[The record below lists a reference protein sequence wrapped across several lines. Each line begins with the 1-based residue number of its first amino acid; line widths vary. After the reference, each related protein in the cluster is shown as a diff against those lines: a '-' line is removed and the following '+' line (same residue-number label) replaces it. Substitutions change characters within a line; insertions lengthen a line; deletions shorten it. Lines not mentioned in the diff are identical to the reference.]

1 MPSSGEEV
9 ILSGCGTAEPTCE
22 DVLAQSR
29 RTAVF
34 AVVEMLRGGG
44 ALEVLHGQT
53 VTQDIL
59 LQVRTRPELLMMTN
73 RRTSRTRLRE
83 VRGLH
88 MVSRGC
94 TSQEQ
99 KQKVECFIF
108 SLFFFFCNNAIVL
121 LIRNSTEMRIR
132 SQSGGEGRRNIINP
146 YTPVMCCLWTSLY
159 QLSASA
165 LLALRLSLPTATA
178 TSEDTFQLG
187 SPSHAM
193 QKNLE
198 QSLRQEKKHICPADQ
213 RNN

>member
-1 MPSSGEEV
+1 
-9 ILSGCGTAEPTCE
+9 
-22 DVLAQSR
+22 
-29 RTAVF
+29 
-34 AVVEMLRGGG
+34 MLRGGG

-59 LQVRTRPELLMMTN
+59 LQVRTGPELLMMTN

-83 VRGLH
+83 ARGLH
-88 MVSRGC
+88 MVSQGC

-108 SLFFFFCNNAIVL
+108 SLFFCNNAIVL
-121 LIRNSTEMRIR
+121 LIRNSTKMRIR
-132 SQSGGEGRRNIINP
+132 SQSVGGGRNIINP
-146 YTPVMCCLWTSLY
+146 YSAVMCCLWTSLY

-165 LLALRLSLPTATA
+165 LLALRLSLPTAMA

-198 QSLRQEKKHICPADQ
+198 RSLRQEKKHICPVDQ

>member
-1 MPSSGEEV
+1 M
-9 ILSGCGTAEPTCE
+9 
-22 DVLAQSR
+22 
-29 RTAVF
+29 
-34 AVVEMLRGGG
+34 
-44 ALEVLHGQT
+44 LHGET

-83 VRGLH
+83 ARGLH

-99 KQKVECFIF
+99 KQKVECFIL
-108 SLFFFFCNNAIVL
+108 SLLFFFCNNAIVL
-121 LIRNSTEMRIR
+121 LIRNSTKMRIR
-132 SQSGGEGRRNIINP
+132 SQSVGGGRNIINP
-146 YTPVMCCLWTSLY
+146 DTAVMCCLWTSPY

-178 TSEDTFQLG
+178 TSEDTFQPG

-193 QKNLE
+193 QKSLE
-198 QSLRQEKKHICPADQ
+198 RRLRQEKKHICPVDQ